1 MVQDKDHPNWHQHSF
16 RAMGCQ
22 MHVWLE
28 LEEAAQAQ
36 DLLYQAERLF
46 AAAERRL
53 TRFRPD
59 SELSRLNAR
68 PGEWVT
74 VSSVLWQVVQQAIWL
89 AEETDGLYDPTVLAA
104 VEAAGYT
111 QSFDPFSRKGMVT
124 VWPQADEELGGQWHR
139 VELDASRHAICLP
152 QGVRLDLGGIGKGY
166 TAQQVVAYLK
176 HWGACLVDAG
186 GDVTAGDA
194 PVGQPGWPVAIL
206 APWTGDDQPPVT
218 LFTLLLANGTIAT
231 SGIDYRWWRVN
242 GRKNHHLIDPRTGLP
257 AQTDA
262 QTVSVLSASGMR
274 AEAWAT
280 AALVAGVEA
289 GLDQLLYH
297 DLAAAFVTQ
306 SGEVRLT
313 EKMAPFA
320 APVDSLAFSGEFPM
334 SELLTK

>member
-1 MVQDKDHPNWHQHSF
+1 MNQDTMNPNWHQHNF

-22 MHVWLE
+22 MSVSLE

-53 TRFRPD
+53 TRFHPE

-68 PGEWVT
+68 PGDWVP

-111 QSFDPFSRKGMVT
+111 HSFDPWQRNGSPTAFTPSAT
-124 VWPQADEELGGQWHR
+124 PLFGQWQL
-139 VELDASRHAICLP
+139 VELDASRHAIRLP
-152 QGVRLDLGGIGKGY
+152 HEVRLDLGGIGKGY
-166 TAQQVVAYLK
+166 TAQQVVAFLK
-176 HWGACLVDAG
+176 HWGPCLVDAG

-194 PVGQPGWPVAIL
+194 PMGQPGWPVAIS
-206 APWTGDDQPPVT
+206 APWTGDDQQPVA
-218 LFTLLLANGTIAT
+218 LFTLWLANGTIAT
-231 SGIDYRWWRVN
+231 SGVDYRWWRQN

-257 AQTDA
+257 AQTDVR
-262 QTVSVLSASGMR
+262 TVSVLSASGMR

-280 AALVAGVEA
+280 AALVAGVDE
-289 GLDQLLYH
+289 GLQQLLYH

-313 EKMAPFA
+313 EKMVPFA
-320 APVDSLAFSGEFPM
+320 AAMPQAL
-334 SELLTK
+334 